1 MTTLNLGVLAHVDA
15 GKTSLTERLLFDAG
29 ATARLGSVDG
39 GDTHTDTGDLERRRG
54 ITIRSAVA
62 SFALGGLTV
71 NLVDTPG
78 HTDFT
83 AEVERALGVLDAA
96 VLVLSAVEGVQA
108 RTRVLA
114 RTLRRRGVPT
124 VLFVNKIDRT
134 GARDADLLAAVR
146 RRLFPGTVALNA
158 VRGIGTR
165 DVRTAPRDLA
175 DPMFRE
181 AVAEILADH
190 DDALLA
196 DLVDGRVPAASRVRA
211 VLRAQTAAG
220 LATPLVFGSALNG
233 EGTRELLDAI
243 ASYLPCAR
251 GDASV
256 PPRGSVFAL
265 ERNASGEKTA
275 LLRLFEGELRVRD
288 KVILRSPDVLDR
300 QARVT
305 SLSLT
310 NGSWRT
316 AGPGDIVRVRGL
328 AEARVGDVLTTADG
342 TALADVLEPEF
353 GRPTLE
359 TVVRARDGADASRLR
374 AALLRLAE
382 EDPLIGVSPLP
393 GGTTSLRLYGEV
405 QKEVIAAT
413 LRETL
418 GVDAEFEESRIV
430 HLERPVGV
438 GEAVEDMDWRRRRPD
453 FWATIGLRVEPGPPG
468 SGVTF
473 RRETELGALPAA
485 FDRAIAETVHLT
497 LEQGLHGWGVTDCAV
512 TLTASGFGGPVSTA
526 ADFRGLTPMVLMRA
540 LAEAGTRVYEPYQRF
555 ELEIPEDALSAV
567 TARLSALGADLR
579 DAKPDPDGWRL
590 EGELPA
596 RQVPAFERE
605 LPGLTSGDGVWWPRP
620 SGDRPVAGRP
630 PARPR
635 TGPDPLDRDAYLRE
649 V

>member
-29 ATARLGSVDG
+29 AIRRLGSVDG

-62 SFALGGLTV
+62 TFALGGLTV

-124 VLFVNKIDRT
+124 LLFVNKVDRT
-134 GARDADLLAAVR
+134 GARDAELLAAVR
-146 RRLFPGTVALNA
+146 RRLFPGAVALNA
-158 VRGIGTR
+158 VHGIGTKA
-165 DVRTAPRDLA
+165 VRVTPHDFA

-181 AVAEILADH
+181 FVAETLAEH

-196 DLVDGRVPAASRVRA
+196 DLVDGRVPEPSRVR
-211 VLRAQTAAG
+211 VGLRSQTAAAQ
-220 LATPLVFGSALNG
+220 ATPLVFGSALNG
-233 EGTRELLDAI
+233 QGTQDLLDAI
-243 ASYLPCAR
+243 AAYLPPAR
-251 GDASV
+251 GDASA
-256 PPRGSVFAL
+256 PPRGTIFAL
-265 ERNASGEKTA
+265 ERAASGEKTA
-275 LLRLFEGELRVRD
+275 LLRLFDGELRPRE
-288 KVILRSPDVLDR
+288 KVTLRSVGVLDR

-305 SLSLT
+305 SLQVA
-310 NGSWRT
+310 GDGRT
-316 AGPGDIVRVRGL
+316 AGPGDIARVRGL
-328 AEARVGDVLTTADG
+328 AEARVGDVVTTSGSATTADV
-342 TALADVLEPEF
+342 DEPEF

-382 EDPLIGVSPLP
+382 EDPLIDVSPLP
-393 GGTTSLRLYGEV
+393 GGTTSVRLFGEV
-405 QKEVIAAT
+405 QKEVIATT
-413 LRETL
+413 LRETF
-418 GVDAEFEESRIV
+418 GVDAEFEESRTV
-430 HLERPVGV
+430 HLERPAGV
-438 GEAVEDMDWRRRRPD
+438 GEAAEDMDWRRRRPD

-468 SGVTF
+468 SGVVF

-485 FDRAIAETVHLT
+485 FDRAIVETVHLT
-497 LEQGLHGWGVTDCAV
+497 LEQGLRGWPVTDCVV
-512 TLTASGFGGPVSTA
+512 TLTASGFAGPVSTA

-540 LAEAGTRVYEPYQRF
+540 LAQAGTRVYEPYRRF

-567 TARLSALGADLR
+567 TARLAALGADLR
-579 DAKPDPDGWRL
+579 DAKPDPEGWRI

-596 RQVPAFERE
+596 RRVGAFERE
-605 LPGLTSGDGVWWPRP
+605 LPGLTGGEGVWWPRP
-620 SGDRPVAGRP
+620 AGDRPVPGRP

>member
-29 ATARLGSVDG
+29 AIGRLGSVDG

-114 RTLRRRGVPT
+114 RTLRRRSVPT
-124 VLFVNKIDRT
+124 LLFVNKVDRT
-134 GARDADLLAAVR
+134 GARDAELLAAVR

-158 VRGIGTR
+158 VHGIGTR
-165 DVRTAPRDLA
+165 AVGTTPHDFA
-175 DPMFRE
+175 DPVFRE
-181 AVAEILADH
+181 AVSEILAEH
-190 DDALLA
+190 DEALLA
-196 DLVDGRVPAASRVRA
+196 DLVDGRVPEPSRVRA
-211 VLRAQTAAG
+211 ALRAQTASAQ
-220 LATPLVFGSALNG
+220 ATPLLFGSALNG
-233 EGTRELLDAI
+233 QGTQDLLDAI
-243 ASYLPCAR
+243 AAYLPSAQ
-251 GDASV
+251 GDASA
-256 PPRGSVFAL
+256 PPRGTVFAL
-265 ERNASGEKTA
+265 ERGASGEKTA
-275 LLRLFEGELRVRD
+275 LLRLFDGELRPRE
-288 KVILRSPDVLDR
+288 KVTLRSPGVLDR

-305 SLSLT
+305 SLQVA
-310 NGSWRT
+310 GAGRT

-328 AEARVGDVLTTADG
+328 AEARVGDVVTTSGGAATADV
-342 TALADVLEPEF
+342 AEPEF

-359 TVVRARDGADASRLR
+359 TVVRARDDADASRLR

-393 GGTTSLRLYGEV
+393 GGTTSVRLFGEV
-405 QKEVIAAT
+405 QKEVIATT
-413 LRETL
+413 LRETF

-438 GEAVEDMDWRRRRPD
+438 GEAAEDMDWRRRRPD
-453 FWATIGLRVEPGPPG
+453 FWATIGLRVEPGPRG
-468 SGVTF
+468 SGVVF

-497 LEQGLHGWGVTDCAV
+497 LEQGLHGWPVTDCVV

-540 LAEAGTRVYEPYQRF
+540 LAQAGTRVYEPYLRF
-555 ELEIPEDALSAV
+555 ELEIPEDVLSVV
-567 TARLSALGADLR
+567 TGRLASLGADLR
-579 DAKPDPDGWRL
+579 DAKPDPEGWRI

-596 RQVPAFERE
+596 RRVAAFERE
-605 LPGLTSGDGVWWPRP
+605 LPGLTGGEGVWWPRP
-620 SGDRPVAGRP
+620 SGDRPVPGRP